1 MTAEEILD
9 KHTSDMK
16 GLLDFGNYAF
26 VAVPYA
32 NAIKAM
38 KEYAEQRI
46 REELKKFYKYA
57 TPARYTEQSS
67 ERLIEHY
74 LKQRQK

>member
-1 MTAEEILD
+1 MTERERILLALEKARTYQD
-9 KHTSDMK
+9 E
-16 GLLDFGNYAF
+16 NYDIW
-26 VAVPYA
+26 Y
-32 NAIKAM
+32 NADDVEKAM

-57 TPARYTEQSS
+57 TPASYTEQSA